1 MITALITP
9 LLRDKRARHLSI
21 MVLVLWIS
29 STACDLVRQ
38 PDSNQAIASIKLPV
52 IKDGILVFETMGDLT
67 NLLSEFD
74 NGLTLDDFQ
83 NLVEKDGYRSMYKYA
98 NSVLHDPIHL
108 YKVNITRNAEYDEDP
123 AEMVEDYYF
132 ASILNE
138 DGLVWIEGSM
148 FRVTHE
154 YVFWVGGSDPTILLN
169 DAYLASLVDDVILQK
184 SSQSHISL
192 ECDLQSDP
200 YLDPIT
206 EVHFAPVMR
215 LEDSMVCSGGAGGYG
230 GSDPSNSE
238 LKRVEKRDYT
248 SNPSRRVVAESWN
261 TSWFIYA
268 SIGALT
274 KNQKKTLGL
283 YFKAP
288 ADLVSVST
296 SFSYFKKLCPGAC
309 GYETETL
316 IEGSLGDS
324 KQNGSIAKVK
334 IDWKTGIYSTNLIKF
349 KGAGAFKVVYI
360 RSEHVIE
367 NPHRINLFTEWK

>member
-132 ASILNE
+132 ASILN
-138 DGLVWIEGSM
+138 
-148 FRVTHE
+148 
-154 YVFWVGGSDPTILLN
+154 
-169 DAYLASLVDDVILQK
+169 
-184 SSQSHISL
+184 
-192 ECDLQSDP
+192 
-200 YLDPIT
+200 
-206 EVHFAPVMR
+206 
-215 LEDSMVCSGGAGGYG
+215 
-230 GSDPSNSE
+230 
-238 LKRVEKRDYT
+238 
-248 SNPSRRVVAESWN
+248 
-261 TSWFIYA
+261 
-268 SIGALT
+268 
-274 KNQKKTLGL
+274 
-283 YFKAP
+283 
-288 ADLVSVST
+288 
-296 SFSYFKKLCPGAC
+296 
-309 GYETETL
+309 
-316 IEGSLGDS
+316 
-324 KQNGSIAKVK
+324 
-334 IDWKTGIYSTNLIKF
+334 
-349 KGAGAFKVVYI
+349 
-360 RSEHVIE
+360 
-367 NPHRINLFTEWK
+367 